1 MQADTIHFVQR
12 DGGRFYVYTLIDL
25 FSRAAYAEYSPK
37 CNQRASFHFVMR
49 GQDYLGISLA
59 MLQTDN
65 GPEFG
70 KWFHDQL
77 NSKGIALR
85 HSRVRKSNDNAHIER
100 FNRTI
105 QEELLIS
112 KHTCINCAGKDLLV
126 SRMLQPV
133 QAALKH

>member
-1 MQADTIHFVQR
+1 MQR

-100 FNRTI
+100 FNCTI
-105 QEELLIS
+105 
-112 KHTCINCAGKDLLV
+112 
-126 SRMLQPV
+126 
-133 QAALKH
+133 

>member
-37 CNQRASFHFVMR
+37 CNQRASFRFVMR
-49 GQDYLGISLA
+49 GQDYLGILLV
-59 MLQTDN
+59 MVQTDN

-77 NSKGIALR
+77 SSKGIALR
-85 HSRVRKSNDNAHIER
+85 HSRVHKSNDNAHIER
-100 FNRTI
+100 YPRRVF
-105 QEELLIS
+105 IS
-112 KHTCINCAGKDLLV
+112 NHTRINCAGKDLLV
-126 SRMLQPV
+126 SRILQPV

>member
-1 MQADTIHFVQR
+1 MA
-12 DGGRFYVYTLIDL
+12 GALYVYTLIDL

-37 CNQRASFHFVMR
+37 CNHQASFHFVMR
-49 GQDYLGISLA
+49 GQDYLDISLA

-85 HSRVRKSNDNAHIER
+85 HSRVRMPILRDSIILSRRNTYLQIYVHQLCRKGFIG
-100 FNRTI
+100 
-105 QEELLIS
+105 IS
-112 KHTCINCAGKDLLV
+112 HTTTSSGDT
-126 SRMLQPV
+126 
-133 QAALKH
+133 QALMEISA